1 MASRIADPF
10 LFRADGVV
18 TPWASVFGVWIKQLS
33 RMHIDASELYRK
45 EAAAVK
51 NRPADIQLRWACA
64 ESLGLP
70 FGPFTVWSRPAKDVT
85 KEMSLPS
92 ESISLGINS
101 SEYSFGVALAIIEIT
116 CTVVSSAS
124 AVGAFASRVNGTMID
139 TVGVASASGAAG
151 ARVSMRIRCAG
162 ATLVQIVNA
171 TDAVFRVQTLDS
183 VVNDSSWKPI
193 ELVGLP
199 IPSPWAGT
207 AYDASPQGMVSALVD
222 PEEAAMQ
229 RLKRAAP
236 FIGWYPLTEAVRLA
250 PTWVAAD
257 PSLLL
262 KEIQQDL
269 LPQVERLFRVGMTS
283 LDHFSVQ
290 DTPAVAGPQRNGK
303 VSSLNAAASLRPL
316 TLLTLAAAGDPFIA
330 LATGFGTGYPWA
342 PRVESVNATSL
353 PDFLITGKYDR
364 IPLGVGSS
372 SGGGSGAGAEMAAF
386 VPSPSMHGEMAAPT
400 GLSAV
405 RAGLVSP
412 DPRDAAWR
420 ETVRVSWNRQLAT
433 AAVGRPTGASLVRYN
448 LGSTAAATALQE
460 KRSSG
465 DFRPL
470 LIVPAG
476 AEGSPE
482 YSRTGLVDAAAEIP
496 LGSGGR
502 GVGYGVAVQDA
513 FGVWSQ
519 WEDQSYFGA
528 EPALA
533 APRIIAL
540 TMDSTYAGSQT
551 CPAAVH
557 VELGVDWADRTPR
570 QIALSLN
577 FYRMAAANTPHPS
590 GLLPTSAPLAG
601 GFRRDIALTFTGDTL
616 GGPAGVSIKHLD
628 TAGELEV
635 VPGVLQGEQ
644 GRRYRVRISVPSL
657 DFGVTPRWGVRVW
670 VRTDTFAALAG
681 ASVWTPDDT
690 NPAIVPPIKPAIAAA
705 ASPVPVVPLAPPPL
719 PGVPVGSAPDA
730 AGCSHARIA
739 WSMPAVAD
747 IQKIVVWEVAETALR
762 QVAGLA
768 QRAADTALPG
778 QRLVDLRAA
787 YNALA
792 SARRRSAFR
801 RLLELPGDAREADIT
816 LPKGSK
822 DIHLFTVTAV
832 TSTGVESP
840 WPAGA
845 VPHEFLQAVAAPR
858 LRQPAAPR
866 VRAVVQTTGD
876 VTLSLYARSKIPVK
890 EFRLYRTRSSE
901 AARKSETMGPS
912 FAVLAAVAVTPVAG
926 NADTQP
932 DVITLELPYAANWT
946 GAFAPHWDEWFV
958 RAVAVP
964 VDAVPER
971 AERGQ
976 PSAASDTITLNVL
989 PVAPPDLAVLTASIF
1004 GAAHDGVAV
1013 FSSTSAP
1020 MRLVSLGAHK
1030 VSFTAGAIDVQP
1042 IELQSL
1048 APGVVSVAGPA
1059 PAGISAVSAAIVRG
1073 ERLGGRSPLAVWFTR
1088 AAPTQAVT
1096 VVLRLADPLG
1106 RVTEQPLLV
1115 PGWVP
1120 PPPIRPT
1127 LSIKGVT
1134 RIAGRGVIVRLASN
1148 ASLSKLPP
1156 WELKVTA
1163 IPPLT
1168 APVTRTFP
1176 LALIPEGTAPFDRGM
1191 TIQAMRTPTAIGPI
1205 RRDREYQVFFKM
1217 TPPFTA
1223 TFVLQDATGASFA
1236 VTARV

>member
-1 MASRIADPF
+1 MASRIADPY

-18 TPWASVFGVWIKQLS
+18 TPWASVFGTWIKQLS
-33 RMHIDASELYRK
+33 RMHIDASELHRQK
-45 EAAAVK
+45 AEILK

-70 FGPFTVWSRPAKDVT
+70 FGPFTVWSRPPKDVT
-85 KEMSLPS
+85 KEMALPTDAITTNGNIS
-92 ESISLGINS
+92 EF
-101 SEYSFGVALAIIEIT
+101 SFGVALAIIEIS
-116 CTVVSSAS
+116 CTVSSGAS
-124 AVGAFASRVNGTMID
+124 AVGAFASRVNGTLID
-139 TVGVASASGAAG
+139 TVGVSSASGAAG
-151 ARVSMRIRCAG
+151 TRVSMRIRCAG
-162 ATLVQIVNA
+162 ATLLRLVNA
-171 TDAVFRVQTLDS
+171 ADPVFRVQTLDS
-183 VVNDSSWKPI
+183 VVNDSEWRPI
-193 ELVGLP
+193 EIVGLP
-199 IPSPWAGT
+199 VPSPWART
-207 AYDASPQGMVSALVD
+207 AYDASAQGMVSALVD

-236 FIGWYPLTEAVRLA
+236 FMGWYPLTEAARLA

-269 LPQVERLFRVGMTS
+269 LPQVERLFRAGMTS
-283 LDHFSVQ
+283 LDHFAVVDS
-290 DTPAVAGPQRNGK
+290 PAVAGPQRNGRQ
-303 VSSLNAAASLRPL
+303 SSLEAAATLKPL

-330 LATGFGTGYPWA
+330 LATGFGTGFPWA
-342 PRVESVNATSL
+342 PRVESVQASSP

-386 VPSPSMHGEMAAPT
+386 VPSPSLHGEMAAPT
-400 GLSAV
+400 GLSAA

-420 ETVRVSWNRQLAT
+420 ETVRVSWNRQQVA
-433 AAVGRPTGASLVRYN
+433 AAVGRPTGASLVRYD

-482 YSRTGLVDAAAEIP
+482 YSRTGLVDAAAEIA
-496 LGSGGR
+496 LGSSGR
-502 GVGYGVAVQDA
+502 AVGYGVAVQDA

-519 WEDQSYFGA
+519 WEDQTYFGA
-528 EPALA
+528 EPPLP

-540 TMDSTYAGSQT
+540 TMDSTFAGSQT

-557 VELGVDWADRTPR
+557 LELGVDWADRTPR
-570 QIALSLN
+570 QIAVSLH
-577 FYRMAAANTPHPS
+577 FYRLAAANTPHPA

-601 GFRRDIALTFTGDTL
+601 GFNRDIALTFTGDDL
-616 GGPAGVSIKHLD
+616 GGPAGVRIKHLD
-628 TAGELEV
+628 TAGEQEV
-635 VPGVLQGEQ
+635 VPGVLQGGQ
-644 GRRYRVRISVPSL
+644 GRRYRVQISIPSL

-670 VRTDTFAALAG
+670 VRTETFAALAG
-681 ASVWTPDDT
+681 ASVWTPDDPR
-690 NPAIVPPIKPAIAAA
+690 PALAAA
-705 ASPVPVVPLAPPPL
+705 ASPVPAVPLAPPPL

-747 IQKIVVWEVAETALR
+747 VQKIVVWEVAETALR
-762 QVAGLA
+762 QVAGMA
-768 QRAADTALPG
+768 PRAADTALPG
-778 QRLVDLRAA
+778 QRLVDLRVA
-787 YNALA
+787 YDALA
-792 SARRRSAFR
+792 PAKRRSAFR
-801 RLLELPGDAREADIT
+801 RLLELPGTAREADVT

-832 TSTGVESP
+832 TSTGVESA

-845 VPHEFLQAVAAPR
+845 VPHEFLQAIAAPR

-866 VRAVVQTTGD
+866 VRAVVQATGD
-876 VTLSLYARSKIPVK
+876 VALSLYARSKIPVK
-890 EFRLYRTRSSE
+890 EFRLYRTRSAE
-901 AARKSETMGPS
+901 AARKSETMGPA
-912 FAVLAAVAVTPVAG
+912 FAVVAAAPVAPVAG

-932 DVITLELPYAANWT
+932 DVITLELAYAATWA
-946 GAFAPHWDEWFV
+946 GALAPHWDEWFV
-958 RAVAVP
+958 RTVAVP

-976 PSAASDTITLNVL
+976 VSLASDTINLSEL
-989 PVAPPDLAVLTASIF
+989 PVTPPDLAVLTASIF
-1004 GAAHDGVAV
+1004 GTTNDGVVV

-1030 VSFTAGAIDVQP
+1030 ISCTAGAIDVLP
-1042 IELQSL
+1042 LELQSL
-1048 APGVVSVAGPA
+1048 SPGAVSVAGPV
-1059 PAGISAVSAAIVRG
+1059 PAGISAVNAAMVHG
-1073 ERLGGRSPLAVWFTR
+1073 ERVSGRSPLAVWFTR
-1088 AAPTQAVT
+1088 AVPTQPVT

-1106 RVTEQPLLV
+1106 RMTEQQLVV
-1115 PGWVP
+1115 PGWAP
-1120 PPPIRPT
+1120 PPPTRPT
-1127 LSIKGVT
+1127 FSIKSVT

-1148 ASLSKLPP
+1148 ASLTKLPP

-1163 IPPLT
+1163 TPLLV
-1168 APVTRTFP
+1168 APVTATFP
-1176 LALIPEGTAPFDRGM
+1176 LALIPEGAAPFDRGR
-1191 TIQAMRTPTAIGPI
+1191 TIQAVRTPTAIGPI

-1223 TFVLQDATGASFA
+1223 TFVLQNASGASFA
-1236 VTARV
+1236 VTTRV